1 METSSTPSSNV
12 FQPIHIVCVNK
23 CVEDI
28 GQPLLGQFAVNVIA
42 TWAKMD

>member
-1 METSSTPSSNV
+1 METSSTASPNV
-12 FQPIHIVCVNK
+12 LQTINIICVNK

-28 GQPLLGQFAVNVIA
+28 GQPLLGQFVANVIA